1 MNTFLPKKKRLV
13 QYGILKNNL
22 TPRVRFGPENEND
35 QNSPY
40 TKESMDLLGLP
51 VLLVNSDAFEP
62 VHEETTRPLL
72 VQLPVLSATCDP
84 ISENKGTCPKDADLL
99 RAEEQRKEVEEHFRK
114 VAEKHAGAAAKS
126 PRQSYAK
133 PCGADLI
140 GKGQGGER
148 GGKYY
153 CLRPGCFYPPRE
165 ASA

>member
-1 MNTFLPKKKRLV
+1 M
-13 QYGILKNNL
+13 
-22 TPRVRFGPENEND
+22 GPENEND

-51 VLLVNSDAFEP
+51 VLLVNSDAVEP
-62 VHEETTRPLL
+62 VHEETTCPLL

-99 RAEEQRKEVEEHFRK
+99 RAEEQRKEEEEHFRK
-114 VAEKHAGAAAKS
+114 VAEKHTGSSQKPEAIICAA
-126 PRQSYAK
+126 
-133 PCGADLI
+133 CGADLI
-140 GKGQGGER
+140 GKGQGER